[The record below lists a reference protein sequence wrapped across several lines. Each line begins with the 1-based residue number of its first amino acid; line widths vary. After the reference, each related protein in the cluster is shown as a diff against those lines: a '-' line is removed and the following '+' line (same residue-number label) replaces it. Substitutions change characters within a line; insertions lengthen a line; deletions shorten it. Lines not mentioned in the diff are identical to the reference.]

1 MINGAALESAI
12 GRPYSGHYPRIWRSK
27 AAALVQSMVGNHPF
41 VDGNKRTTLLLTNV
55 FLLES
60 GYQLRPEAVEES
72 EEFLVSVAAG
82 KCSFDEMKQWF
93 KARIIDRKP

>member
-12 GRPYSGHYPRIWRSK
+12 GRPYNGYYPRIWDK
-27 AAALVQSMVGNHPF
+27 AAALVHSMVGNHPF
-41 VDGNKRTTLLLTNV
+41 VDGNKRTALLLTNM

-60 GYQLRPEAVEES
+60 GYRLRPEAVEES
-72 EEFLVSVAAG
+72 EEFLITVAAG
-82 KCSFDEMKQWF
+82 ECSLADMKGWF